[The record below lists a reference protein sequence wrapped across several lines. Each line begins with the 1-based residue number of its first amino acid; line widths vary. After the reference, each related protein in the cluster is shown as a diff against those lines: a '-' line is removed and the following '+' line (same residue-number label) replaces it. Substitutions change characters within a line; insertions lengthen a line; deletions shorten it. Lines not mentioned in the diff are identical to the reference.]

1 MQNNFD
7 SPKAAI
13 SPICDLENVC
23 DHWGKSKNTVYRWI
37 RMGKFPAPFYQA
49 GKPYWNISELTAHQ
63 DRLIQ
68 KAKGKSIH
76 KSTGVKS

>member
-7 SPKAAI
+7 SPKAVI

-37 RMGKFPAPFYQA
+37 RMGKFPAPFIRLENLIGRFQ
-49 GKPYWNISELTAHQ
+49 T
-63 DRLIQ
+63 DRPSGSSDK